1 MGIRTS
7 LVKERFPSK
16 RKVTTVLER
25 RYALRVTKKEVC
37 GHRCLRYAGTPLR
50 QELGNLCYQERQ
62 NLSGLQGPIPI
73 GWKDLKGTSQR

>member
-7 LVKERFPSK
+7 LVKVRFPSK

-37 GHRCLRYAGTPLR
+37 GHRCLRYAGKLR
-50 QELGNLCYQERQ
+50 RQGLGNLCYRERQ
-62 NLSGLQGPIPI
+62 NLSGLRGPTPVS
-73 GWKDLKGTSQR
+73 WEDLKGTPQR